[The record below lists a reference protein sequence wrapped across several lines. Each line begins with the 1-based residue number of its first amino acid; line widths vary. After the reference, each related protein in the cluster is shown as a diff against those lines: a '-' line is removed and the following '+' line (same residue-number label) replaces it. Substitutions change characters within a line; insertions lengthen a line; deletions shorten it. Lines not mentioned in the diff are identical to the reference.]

1 MARLILIN
9 GAPGSGKS
17 TLAQMYVDEHSL
29 ALALDIDVVR
39 AMLGC
44 WLDHP
49 VEAGLIARRLALEMA
64 RVQLSAGRD
73 VLVPQFLG
81 RLDFVLELEQLGAQV
96 GARFVELAMLS
107 SPQDAV
113 DRFVRRSRRPTTS
126 VQRDAQVLLEQS
138 GGIDELPAM
147 YEQLLEV
154 IARRPRTITL
164 MTIEG
169 QVERTYREMLTNI
182 DTE

>member
-1 MARLILIN
+1 VARLVLIN

-17 TLAQMYVDEHSL
+17 TLAQMYIDEHPL
-29 ALALDIDVVR
+29 AMALDIDVVR

-49 VEAGLIARRLALEMA
+49 TEAGLIARRQALEMA

-81 RLDFVLELEQLGAQV
+81 RLDFVLELEQLSRSV
-96 GARFVELAMLS
+96 GADFIELALLS

-113 DRFVRRSRRPTTS
+113 DRFIRRSRHPDTS
-126 VQRDAQVLLEQS
+126 VQRDARALLEQS
-138 GGIDELPAM
+138 GGVDELPGM
-147 YEQLLEV
+147 YERMLEV
-154 IARRPRTITL
+154 VASRPQTITL
-164 MTIEG
+164 TTTDG
-169 QVERTYREMLTNI
+169 QVEQAYRDLVAHI
-182 DTE
+182 DGA